1 MSGVWSRIGAVTERA
16 LALGALQP
24 IDTRTERVDDGDVAF
39 MVRVIERL
47 ADKPVALPPGVRG
60 ENPFSP
66 YEEAMYVADLGP
78 DHVALLN
85 KFMVIEDHL
94 LVVTRA
100 YAPQTSRLEPADF
113 AAVLQCFGTR
123 PVLAF
128 YNGGEAAGASQPHR
142 HLQVVPLPL
151 HPDFPA
157 LPLDP
162 ERVTKVPF
170 ARHVQR
176 FATPP
181 TAAEAHAAYLA
192 GLDAFGLAP
201 LAKDGLTRPYNLLL
215 TERWSMVIPRLA
227 EHVDGISINAL
238 GFAGALLVKNEA
250 QLDRLRER
258 GPFAALR
265 AVVG

>member
-1 MSGVWSRIGAVTERA
+1 M
-16 LALGALQP
+16 
-24 IDTRTERVDDGDVAF
+24 
-39 MVRVIERL
+39 
-47 ADKPVALPPGVRG
+47 
-60 ENPFSP
+60 
-66 YEEAMYVADLGP
+66 
-78 DHVALLN
+78 
-85 KFMVIEDHL
+85 
-94 LVVTRA
+94 
-100 YAPQTSRLEPADF
+100 
-113 AAVLQCFGTR
+113 
-123 PVLAF
+123 
-128 YNGGEAAGASQPHR
+128 
-142 HLQVVPLPL
+142 PLPL

-162 ERVTKVPF
+162 EQVPEVPF

-181 TAAEAHAAYLA
+181 NAAEAHAAYLA

-215 TERWSMVIPRLA
+215 TERWSMVIPRAA

-238 GFAGALLVKNEA
+238 GFAGALLVKNDA